1 MDVEGIASSIQ
12 GKLDQYL
19 PPPISQCSIFKVP
32 NMLRRDN
39 EKAFTPEVVSIGPFH
54 CNNMQLREMENN
66 KLQYLKCLLNRTG
79 TTELKSLVEA
89 IDRIEQDCRDCYAEV
104 VDLRRDKF
112 IEMMVIDGCFILEF
126 LYRYQEKRCVD
137 DPVFNTSWMPRKIV
151 ADLLLLEN
159 QLPWCVLV
167 CLFNLITT
175 NDSTTTEYQNSLLND
190 LVAIPF
196 STEYRIFYYSQHR
209 NRLGTHKHLLDCF
222 RNSLVGSP
230 PKNRPDQ
237 SPPASSVHRKW
248 IPIKSVTELL
258 DSGVGFFPAPG
269 GGNFLDVKFEEGRKM
284 KMPAIV
290 IEENTESLFRNLI
303 AFEHCDPSKGYE
315 ITSYAS
321 LLNCLIKSPA
331 DTLYLKT
338 KDILQIIRSSNK
350 DRASFLKRLLYNNDT
365 SFHGFLYSDLCQD
378 VNKICFDR
386 KRVWLARLKRYY
398 FNEPKE
404 FVNFVYGVVL
414 SLYLSLVQTVFAIL
428 SYEASKSAK

>member
-1 MDVEGIASSIQ
+1 MDAEGIASSIE

-19 PPPISQCSIFKVP
+19 PPPPISQCSIFKVP

-39 EKAFTPEVVSIGPFH
+39 ERAFTPEVVSIGPFH
-54 CNNMQLREMENN
+54 RNNMQLREMENN
-66 KLQYLKCLLNRTG
+66 KLQYLECLLNRTG
-79 TTELKSLVEA
+79 TPKLKSLVEA
-89 IDRIEQDCRDCYAEV
+89 IDRIEQDCGDCYAEV

-112 IEMMVIDGCFILEF
+112 IEMMVIDGCLILEF

-196 STEYRIFYYSQHR
+196 SMEYRIFYYDEHRR
-209 NRLGTHKHLLDCF
+209 NRLGTQKHLLDYF
-222 RNSLVGSP
+222 RNSIVGSP
-230 PKNRPDQ
+230 PIKRPE
-237 SPPASSVHRKW
+237 SPPASSVHPNW
-248 IPIKSVTELL
+248 IPIKSVMELL
-258 DSGVGFFPAPG
+258 DLGVGFFPVPD
-269 GGNFLDVKFEEGRKM
+269 GGNFLDVKFEDGKM
-284 KMPAIV
+284 KIPAIF
-290 IEENTESLFRNLI
+290 IEENTECLFRNLI

-321 LLNCLIKSPA
+321 LLNWLIKSPEDA
-331 DTLYLKT
+331 LHLKK
-338 KDILQIIRSSNK
+338 KDILQIIRSSNEDK
-350 DRASFLKRLLYNNDT
+350 ASFLKLLYNNDT
-365 SFHGFLYSDLCQD
+365 SFHGFLYSDLCED
-378 VNKICFDR
+378 VNKIYSSNWA
-386 KRVWLARLKRYY
+386 VWRARLKREY

-404 FVNFVYGVVL
+404 LANFLYGVVL
-414 SLYLSLVQTVFAIL
+414 SAYLSLIQTVFAIL
-428 SYEASKSAK
+428 SYKASIKNA